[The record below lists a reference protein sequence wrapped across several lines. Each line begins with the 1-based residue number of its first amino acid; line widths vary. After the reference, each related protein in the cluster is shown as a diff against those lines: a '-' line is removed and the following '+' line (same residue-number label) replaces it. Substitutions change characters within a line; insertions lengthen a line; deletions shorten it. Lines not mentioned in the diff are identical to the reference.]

1 MGTIT
6 TSTAKDTTWQKL
18 TVWFFFFNYFFFFK
32 ITLLII
38 FCSLGVIGIYFPPS
52 SSLLIQNSRCSSSYF
67 LPPVTPY
74 ISTCII
80 LQHLHLPAWRLCEKM
95 FLQALIYFFLYRFL
109 SFCLSLLSISLPA
122 VFLSFIPLSCLY
134 LHSISPSD
142 GLLCNSQVMGWPVE
156 RP

>member
-1 MGTIT
+1 MHCGNYHHIH
-6 TSTAKDTTWQKL
+6 SQRHHLAKTDCL
-18 TVWFFFFNYFFFFK
+18 IFFFLITFFK

-109 SFCLSLLSISLPA
+109 LFLSLFTLHLPPCCFSFLYPSIL
-122 VFLSFIPLSCLY
+122 PLSAQYQPLWR
-134 LHSISPSD
+134 P
-142 GLLCNSQVMGWPVE
+142 VM
-156 RP
+156 

>member
-1 MGTIT
+1 
-6 TSTAKDTTWQKL
+6 
-18 TVWFFFFNYFFFFK
+18 
-32 ITLLII
+32 
-38 FCSLGVIGIYFPPS
+38 
-52 SSLLIQNSRCSSSYF
+52 
-67 LPPVTPY
+67 
-74 ISTCII
+74 
-80 LQHLHLPAWRLCEKM
+80 M

-156 RP
+156 RPLSPTVLTDTASAPACNCWSLSHLQMIVKDNRCLSHLFCQFVISMSFLLPQLQTCVILTKKDTPVL